1 MSKKFRLTK
10 KQVIAGISVV
20 VVIAAAVGFGILV
33 RSLQQSGTGD
43 NATSSEEAL
52 ATGQKLPDLITEVQ
66 DLESAGKSEE
76 ATKKIDEALAKSET
90 NNEMKYMLYVQ
101 KGNAA
106 MNNGDVQ
113 AALTQYLKAYEA
125 SKTYESTR
133 LVADTYRDLG
143 DKQKAIEYYKIAYGL
158 IPDDYT
164 LAEPERENIKKTV
177 TALGGSI

>member
-1 MSKKFRLTK
+1 MAKKFRLTK

-33 RSLQQSGTGD
+33 RSLQESTSG
-43 NATSSEEAL
+43 SSSSDGAV

-66 DLESAGKSEE
+66 DLESAGKSAE
-76 ATKKIDEALAKSET
+76 ATKKIDEALAKSDTSDET
-90 NNEMKYMLYVQ
+90 KHMLYIQ

-106 MNNGDVQ
+106 VNSGNNQ
-113 AALTQYLKAYEA
+113 AALEQYLKAYAA

-133 LVADTYRDLG
+133 LVADTYRELG